1 MLSSV
6 QPFTTP
12 WPVACQAPLTVEFS
26 RQEYRSGWPFPPPGD
41 FSDLGIEPVSPALAG
56 RCFTTELPGKSNSHH
71 FNLFSQMKILNV
83 KDKLHGLC

>member
-1 MLSSV
+1 MSVLSRV

-12 WPVACQAPLTVEFS
+12 RTVGCQAPLTMEFS

-41 FSDLGIEPVSPALAG
+41 LSDLGIEPMSPALAG
-56 RCFTTELPGKSNSHH
+56 RYFTTELPGKPSSHY

-83 KDKLHGLC
+83 KDHLH